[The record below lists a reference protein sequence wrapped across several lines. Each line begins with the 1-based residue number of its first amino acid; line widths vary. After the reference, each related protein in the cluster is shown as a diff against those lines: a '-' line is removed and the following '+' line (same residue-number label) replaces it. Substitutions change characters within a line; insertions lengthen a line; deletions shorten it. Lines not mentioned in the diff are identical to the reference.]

1 MIGHQGSSLSK
12 VGKEARLALEKFFQ
26 KKVYLQLYVKVR
38 KNWRKKDSDLER
50 FGYKK

>member
-1 MIGHQGSSLSK
+1 
-12 VGKEARLALEKFFQ
+12 EARLALEKFFQ